1 MGKPVPPKRPPARH
15 AAPVGF
21 SARRA
26 AALPCLLLTAAGGA
40 FAGLALIPPG
50 VSEVLPR
57 VTAAQAL
64 APVEVAQRV
73 VVNER
78 LALALEQGAKVAAA
92 QPAPQPPPGRASRT
106 RPQPPPAAEA
116 DGEAA
121 ADAAQHQSS
130 GEHKTQY
137 ARPGRGRLTS
147 PYGRR
152 WGRLHAGIDLAA
164 GMGAPV
170 RAAAEGVVL
179 AAGSESGYG
188 RVVRIAHADG
198 TVTVYAHMSAALAK
212 RGQRVE
218 AGDLVGREGNTGRST
233 GPHLHFEVR
242 VNGTP
247 VNPLI
252 WLRKRGVEI

>member
-1 MGKPVPPKRPPARH
+1 MPAKRPVPRH
-15 AAPVGF
+15 AAPRGF

-40 FAGLALIPPG
+40 FAGLALMPPAVAG
-50 VSEVLPR
+50 DNLPR

-64 APVEVAQRV
+64 APVEVAAP

-78 LALALEQGAKVAAA
+78 LALALAQGAEAAAA
-92 QPAPQPPPGRASRT
+92 QPRPAAPERASRT
-106 RPQPPPAAEA
+106 RTPPAPTAA
-116 DGEAA
+116 PDA
-121 ADAAQHQSS
+121 ADEPAAQSARF
-130 GEHKTQY
+130 

-147 PYGRR
+147 GYGRR

-164 GMGAPV
+164 GMGSPI
-170 RAAAEGVVL
+170 RAAATGVVL
-179 AAGSESGYG
+179 SAGAESGYG
-188 RVVRIAHADG
+188 RVVRIVHADG
-198 TVTVYAHMSAALAK
+198 TVTVYAHMSADLVSA
-212 RGQRVE
+212 GQRVQ

-247 VNPLI
+247 VNPLT
-252 WLRKRGVEI
+252 WLRKRGVDV